1 MYASSVQPQTYSY
14 NYETGQISLPQQSL
28 YSYREQDLLQGVNIA
43 YFGFGVALGFGTSDQ
58 KLTVVNYNYVTDPIE
73 LRWKTID

>member
-1 MYASSVQPQTYSY
+1 M
-14 NYETGQISLPQQSL
+14 
-28 YSYREQDLLQGVNIA
+28 LQGVNIA
-43 YFGFGVALGFGTSDQ
+43 YFGFGVALGFGTNDQ